1 MPFGP
6 VPPVNVREI
15 LYNTDM
21 KNANGFTLIELLV
34 TVAVV
39 SILLAVGVPEFKRM
53 TENNRMVAA
62 INRMAGD
69 LNLARSEAVKQ
80 GRSVTLCA
88 SADGA
93 TCSGNTDW
101 SNGWIVFLDQNRNG
115 SVDGT
120 DALISRQ
127 GALPAGLQLRATQF
141 DDNTIITFLPTGR
154 LLPTLDP
161 DGTFVLCETRN
172 KDPKQARAINLNA
185 LGRTSLARD
194 TDNNGVRNDV
204 EGNDVTCP

>member
-15 LYNTDM
+15 LYNTGM

>member
-1 MPFGP
+1 
-6 VPPVNVREI
+6 
-15 LYNTDM
+15 M

-39 SILLAVGVPEFKRM
+39 SILLAIGVPEFKRM

-62 INRMAGD
+62 INRMTSD

-101 SNGWIVFLDQNRNG
+101 SNGWIVFLDVNRNG
-115 SVDGT
+115 SVDFT
-120 DALISRQ
+120 DPLISRQ
-127 GALPAGLQLRATQF
+127 DALPAGLQLRATQF
-141 DDNTIITFLPTGR
+141 DDNAIITFLPNGR
-154 LLPTLDP
+154 LLATADP

-172 KDPKQARAINLNA
+172 KDPQQARAVNLNA
-185 LGRTSLARD
+185 LGRTSLAQD
-194 TDNNGVRNDV
+194 TDNSGVRNDV

>member
-1 MPFGP
+1 
-6 VPPVNVREI
+6 
-15 LYNTDM
+15 M